1 MRKLELDMEKLNV
14 ESFEA
19 CPAEDDRGT
28 VIGQYSAI
36 GTCGY
41 PARLATCQ
49 LNGTCANTCGTH
61 CTERCL

>member
-1 MRKLELDMEKLNV
+1 MRKITLNV
-14 ESFEA
+14 EMLDVETFDA
-19 CPAEDDRGT
+19 GPGEDDRGT

-41 PARLATCQ
+41 PLRLNTCQ
-49 LNGTCANTCGTH
+49 AGGTCAQTCGSR